1 MPCLYGVA
9 TVSIDSHIT
18 GVTVLFSTVNRER
31 LHFFLPLYHR
41 KNSFTTLLAKK
52 TTISLFINTRL
63 KLFNIKVYTLSLFF
77 LIATAFICEANLSTI
92 EDEMQVLR
100 MFYQEKELVISAT
113 RHPKPVSQVAE
124 NITVI
129 TAKEIERMNAHTI
142 SEVLNRV
149 PGIFLRG
156 FNHDFGSPALMT
168 IQGSNE
174 RNIRVLLDGITWN
187 QLTNNSPE
195 TISIPVGIVKRIEI
209 IKGPASSA
217 WGSSLG
223 GVVNIITKSAGDT
236 KIPSG
241 TVQASFGERDTRD
254 YRAEVSGL
262 AGPVGCY
269 LFGARQK
276 SDGLRDSRH
285 FDNNS
290 FFSKFRIP
298 VSKKINAIIS
308 MGYTEPETD
317 FGENFSG
324 KVNTRTFHSKALIE
338 ARLNDNL
345 DFSIAAYHFKQ
356 KSVLSSH
363 NTESRYKYDDQT
375 TGGNATIAWSNQY
388 HTAVLGFD
396 FDHGELGQT
405 EKRSV
410 SQTSKTDPDI
420 KKWALYANDTI
431 IIKNLS
437 IIPGFR
443 YDYNSLTGS
452 FLSPSI
458 GATYQIGKES
468 ILRGSVA
475 RGFTIPPLPYVSGGG
490 IGYEQNRSLDSE
502 EIWSYQGGFE
512 TAAAK
517 YLWIKTTYFFHNL
530 HKKLRPPTI
539 GQPRFTNHGKTRRQ
553 GIEIE
558 VQTIPFYNFTCF
570 AGFSYAHID
579 SSEKSCSPNIYTYDF
594 SIKYD
599 DKKTFY
605 AELFGHYTWWNIED
619 RASLDSHYNTFIWD
633 LNITKKLDFKTKVSS
648 EIFFT
653 AHNIFNGSQYV
664 DLDMQNPQ
672 RWVEAGL
679 RIHF

>member
-1 MPCLYGVA
+1 
-9 TVSIDSHIT
+9 
-18 GVTVLFSTVNRER
+18 
-31 LHFFLPLYHR
+31 
-41 KNSFTTLLAKK
+41 
-52 TTISLFINTRL
+52 
-63 KLFNIKVYTLSLFF
+63 
-77 LIATAFICEANLSTI
+77 
-92 EDEMQVLR
+92 
-100 MFYQEKELVISAT
+100 
-113 RHPKPVSQVAE
+113 
-124 NITVI
+124 
-129 TAKEIERMNAHTI
+129 
-142 SEVLNRV
+142 
-149 PGIFLRG
+149 
-156 FNHDFGSPALMT
+156 MT
-168 IQGSNE
+168 MQGSNE

-276 SDGLRDSRH
+276 SDGLRDSRA

-298 VSKKINAIIS
+298 VSEKINAIIS

-317 FGENFSG
+317 YGENFSV

-345 DFSIAAYHFKQ
+345 DFSVAAYHFKQ
-356 KSVLSSH
+356 KSVLSSR
-363 NTESRYKYDDQT
+363 NTESPYKYKYDDQT
-375 TGGNATIAWSNQY
+375 AGGNATIAWSNQY

-396 FDHGELGQT
+396 FDYGELGQT
-405 EKRSV
+405 EKYSV
-410 SQTSKTDPDI
+410 PNFSRTIKTDPDI

-431 IIKNLS
+431 IIKDLS
-437 IIPGFR
+437 ITPGVR

-458 GATYQIGKES
+458 GATCQIGKES

-475 RGFTIPPLPYVSGGG
+475 RGFTVPPLPYVSGGSLY
-490 IGYEQNRSLDSE
+490 YEQNKSLDSE

-512 TAAAK
+512 TAAPK
-517 YLWIKTTYFFHNL
+517 YFWIKATYFFHNL
-530 HKKLRPPTI
+530 HEELNLDQTRGLFI
-539 GQPRFTNHGKTRRQ
+539 NRGKTRRQ

-570 AGFSYAHID
+570 AGFSYAHINA
-579 SSEKSCSPNIYTYDF
+579 SEEFGSPNIYTYDF

-619 RASLDSHYNTFIWD
+619 RASVDSHYNTFIWD
-633 LNITKKLDFKTKVSS
+633 LDITKKLDCKTKVSS

-653 AHNIFNGSQYV
+653 ARNIFNGSQYV
-664 DLDMQNPQ
+664 QRDRVNPR

>member
-1 MPCLYGVA
+1 MLKM
-9 TVSIDSHIT
+9 T
-18 GVTVLFSTVNRER
+18 GDV
-31 LHFFLPLYHR
+31 
-41 KNSFTTLLAKK
+41 
-52 TTISLFINTRL
+52 
-63 KLFNIKVYTLSLFF
+63 FNIKTFSFSVFF
-77 LIATAFICEANLSTI
+77 LISTAFICQAGPPSI
-92 EDEMQVLR
+92 EDEMQILR

-113 RHPKPVSQVAE
+113 RHPKPISQVAE
-124 NITVI
+124 NMTII

-149 PGIFLRG
+149 PGICIRG
-156 FNHDFGSPALMT
+156 FNHDFGSPAL
-168 IQGSNE
+168 ISIHGSDEANV
-174 RNIRVLLDGITWN
+174 RVLLDGITWN
-187 QLTNNSPE
+187 QLANNSPE
-195 TISIPVGIVKRIEI
+195 TISIPVGIVERIEI

-269 LFGARQK
+269 FFGARQK
-276 SDGLRDSRH
+276 SDGLKDSRH

-290 FFSKFRIP
+290 FFSKFSIP
-298 VSKKINAIIS
+298 VSDNINAIIS
-308 MGYTEPETD
+308 MGYSEPETD
-317 FGENFSG
+317 FGKNFSG
-324 KVNTRTFHSKALIE
+324 KVNTRAFHAKGLIE

-356 KSVLSSH
+356 ESVISSH
-363 NTESRYKYDDQT
+363 NTDSRYKYDDQT
-375 TGGNATIAWSNQY
+375 TGGSANIAWSNQY

-396 FDHGELGQT
+396 FDHGELSQT
-405 EKRSV
+405 EKMAIQNFSR
-410 SQTSKTDPDI
+410 TSKTDPDI

-431 IIKNLS
+431 IIKKLS
-437 IIPGFR
+437 ITPGLR
-443 YDYNSLTGS
+443 YDHNSITGS

-475 RGFTIPPLPYVSGGG
+475 RGFTVPPISYVSGGSLA
-490 IGYEQNRSLDSE
+490 YDQNRSLDSE

-512 TAAAK
+512 TAAAE
-517 YLWIKTTYFFHNL
+517 YLWIKATYFFHNL
-530 HKKLRPPTI
+530 HKELNLDQTKGLFI
-539 GQPRFTNHGKTRRQ
+539 NQGKTRRQ

-558 VQTIPFYNFTCF
+558 AQTIPFYNFTCL
-570 AGFSYAHID
+570 AGFSYVHIN
-579 SSEKSCSPNIYTYDF
+579 SSEESDTENKYTYSL

-605 AELFGHYTWWNIED
+605 AELFGGYTWWNIKDETFM
-619 RASLDSHYNTFIWD
+619 DSNYDTFIWD
-633 LNITKKLDFKTKVSS
+633 LNINKKLNFKRNLCP
-648 EIFFT
+648 EIFLT

-664 DLDMQNPQ
+664 WEDIQNPR

-679 RIHF
+679 RIRF

>member
-1 MPCLYGVA
+1 M
-9 TVSIDSHIT
+9 
-18 GVTVLFSTVNRER
+18 
-31 LHFFLPLYHR
+31 
-41 KNSFTTLLAKK
+41 
-52 TTISLFINTRL
+52 
-63 KLFNIKVYTLSLFF
+63 FNIKVYTLSLFF
-77 LIATAFICEANLSTI
+77 LITTAFICDANLSTI
-92 EDEMQVLR
+92 EDEMQILR
-100 MFYQEKELVISAT
+100 MFYQEKELVVSAT
-113 RHPKPVSQVAE
+113 RYPKPVSQVAE
-124 NITVI
+124 NMTVI
-129 TAKEIERMNAHTI
+129 TAKEIEKMNAHTI

-156 FNHDFGSPALMT
+156 FNYDFGSPALMT
-168 IQGSNE
+168 IQSSNE

-223 GVVNIITKSAGDT
+223 GVVNIITKSTGDT

-254 YRAEVSGL
+254 YRAEVLGL
-262 AGPVGCY
+262 AGPVGYY
-269 LFGARQK
+269 LFGVRQK
-276 SDGLRDSRH
+276 SDGLRASRA

-298 VSKKINAIIS
+298 VSEKINAIIS

-317 FGENFSG
+317 FGENFSA

-338 ARLNDNL
+338 ARLTDNL
-345 DFSIAAYHFKQ
+345 DLSIAAYHFKQ
-356 KSVLSSH
+356 ESVLSSR

-375 TGGNATIAWSNQY
+375 TGGNAAIAWSNQY

-405 EKRSV
+405 EKYSV
-410 SQTSKTDPDI
+410 PNFSQTNKTDPEI

-431 IIKNLS
+431 IIKDLS
-437 IIPGFR
+437 ITPGLR

-490 IGYEQNRSLDSE
+490 LTYEQNRSLDSE

-512 TAAAK
+512 TAAAT
-517 YLWIKTTYFFHNL
+517 YFWIKATYFFHNL
-530 HKKLRPPTI
+530 HQALSEIPDAQS
-539 GQPRFTNHGKTRRQ
+539 GQYINKGKTRRQ
-553 GIEIE
+553 GIEVE
-558 VQTIPFYNFTCF
+558 AQTIPLYNFTCF
-570 AGFSYAHID
+570 AGFSYTHVDPSGEAG
-579 SSEKSCSPNIYTYDF
+579 SFNMYTYNF

-605 AELFGHYTWWNIED
+605 AELFGHYTWWNVED
-619 RASLDSHYNTFIWD
+619 RASIDSHYSTFIWD
-633 LNITKKLDFKTKVSS
+633 LNITKKLDFKTKVSP
-648 EIFFT
+648 EFFLT

-664 DLDMQNPQ
+664 ALDTQNPQ